1 MSGDRRPVHQNG
13 ESGAAAG
20 PDRAAPAPLEQIPP
34 HLRIYLSRQDYSL
47 YTPMDHAAW
56 RFIMRVGRAFFSGH
70 AHATYLDGLRET
82 GISVERIPR
91 LEEMDTKL
99 RRFGWRAVPVI
110 GFIPPAA
117 FLEFQSLGLLPIA
130 CGMRQVEHLD
140 YTPAPDIV
148 HEAAGH
154 APLIADPAYATY
166 LRAYGEVSRRAIF
179 SRENMAVY
187 FAIRRLSDT
196 KERPDATPAEIAE
209 AERELEIRLADVTA
223 DSEVDWVTRLGW
235 WTTEYGLVGSI
246 DQPRIYGAGLLS
258 SIGES
263 FHCLSDRVR
272 KIPLTLDCIHQP
284 FNITEPQP
292 QLFVTPDFETLNAVL
307 AELAGRMAFRRGGL
321 EGLATARRGGTV
333 CTVELDSGLQ
343 VSGVVS
349 DYAVAP
355 GSDGS
360 EEAIFL
366 RFAGPVMLA
375 AGDRAL
381 PEQGPARHSRG
392 FSSPLGRV
400 RGVSSDAS
408 YLTRAELEA
417 CGFRG
422 ESHGR
427 LEFDSG
433 ITLEGIL
440 AGCEV
445 RAGRNLVLT
454 FHDCT
459 VRHGEDELYRSEWGP
474 FDLACG
480 GRVESV
486 FGGAADRDAWM
497 VAAGEDRYEPG
508 THQSNL
514 TAANR
519 ERNELYA
526 RVREIREAGRAA
538 ERTGELAEI
547 AEELDRVHPDDW
559 LLRWEL
565 LELDRAELLGS
576 AWVWGVRSRLAERAA
591 AGGGPAESIDRGLRL
606 LDGATP

>member
-1 MSGDRRPVHQNG
+1 MIGDGRPVRQNG
-13 ESGAAAG
+13 DSGAAAR
-20 PDRAAPAPLEQIPP
+20 PDGVAPAALEEIPS
-34 HLRIYLSRQDYSL
+34 HLRIYLSRQDYAL

-56 RFIMRVGRAFFSGH
+56 RFILRVGREFYSGH
-70 AHATYLDGLRET
+70 AHAKYLDGLRET
-82 GISVERIPR
+82 GISAERIPR
-91 LEEMDTKL
+91 LEEMDEKL
-99 RRFGWRAVPVI
+99 RCFGWRAIPVI

-130 CGMRQVEHLD
+130 CGMRQVEHID

-154 APLIADPAYATY
+154 APLIADPAYAAY

-187 FAIRRLSDT
+187 FAVRGLSDT
-196 KERPDATPAEIAE
+196 KGRPQATRAEIAE
-209 AERELEIRLADVTA
+209 AERELDARLAEVTA

-246 DQPRIYGAGLLS
+246 DDPRIYGAGLLS

-272 KIPLTLDCIHQP
+272 KIPLTIDCIHQP

-292 QLFVTPDFETLNAVL
+292 QLFVTPDFETLNVVL
-307 AELAGRMAFRRGGL
+307 AELAERMAFRRGGL
-321 EGLATARRGGTV
+321 DGLAVARRGGTV
-333 CTVELDSGLQ
+333 CTVQLDSGLQ
-343 VSGVVS
+343 ASGVVA
-349 DYAVAP
+349 DYKATV
-355 GSDGS
+355 GRDGR
-360 EEAIFL
+360 EEAVFL

-375 AGDRAL
+375 VGDHAL
-381 PEQGPARHSRG
+381 EGQGPARHSQG

-400 RGVSSDAS
+400 LGAPGDAS
-408 YLTRAELEA
+408 HLSLAELESRGFHG
-417 CGFRG
+417 GFR
-422 ESHGR
+422 GR

-433 ITLEGIL
+433 LALEGVL
-440 AGCEV
+440 AGREV
-445 RAGRNLVLT
+445 HGGRNLVLT

-459 VRHGEDELYRSEWGP
+459 VRHGDEVLYQPGWGP

-508 THQSNL
+508 THQTNL
-514 TAANR
+514 TAENR
-519 ERNELYA
+519 ARNELHA
-526 RVREIREAGRAA
+526 RVREIREAGQARERA
-538 ERTGELAEI
+538 GDLAEI
-547 AEELDRVHPDDW
+547 AEELDRAHPDDW

-565 LELDRAELLGS
+565 LDLDRAESLGS
-576 AWVWGVRSRLAERAA
+576 RWVSGVRSRLAERVA
-591 AGGGPAESIDRGLRL
+591 AGGGPAESIERGLWL
-606 LDGATP
+606 LD